1 MGKWQFSTFGFRYHD
16 LVLKQN
22 VTVNGKDLI
31 RANGQTIGVQRCVSS
46 DKPRTSFT
54 LCNLIELLKQNLP
67 SHFRTTDMALNM
79 ITFAFT
85 SDIKN
90 ISRHLSR
97 FTWMHLTWEHVLLLG
112 SYVMPSKS
120 VSVIYKVL
128 CPTCKHVPLF
138 CSIVILNV
146 GNFYADYSGKYLWT
160 QVVEYVCFIIL
171 QIDVRN

>member
-1 MGKWQFSTFGFRYHD
+1 MAIFNIWIQIPRFISQTKRP
-16 LVLKQN
+16 
-22 VTVNGKDLI
+22 VNGKDLI
-31 RANGQTIGVQRCVSS
+31 RANGQSIGVQRCVSS
-46 DKPRTSFT
+46 YKPRTSFT
-54 LCNLIELLKQNLP
+54 LCNLIELLMQNLR
-67 SHFRTTDMALNM
+67 SHCRTTDMALNM

-85 SDIKN
+85 SDIKI

-97 FTWMHLTWEHVLLLG
+97 FTWMYLIWEHVLFLG

-128 CPTCKHVPLF
+128 RPACKHVPLF
-138 CSIVILNV
+138 CSIVILNM
-146 GNFYADYSGKYLWT
+146 GNFYEDYCGKYLWT